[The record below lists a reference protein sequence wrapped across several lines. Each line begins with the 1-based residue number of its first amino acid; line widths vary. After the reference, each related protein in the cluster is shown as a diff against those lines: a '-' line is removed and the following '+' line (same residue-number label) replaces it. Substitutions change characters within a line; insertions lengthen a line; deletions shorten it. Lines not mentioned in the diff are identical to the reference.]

1 VLGPADGR
9 YVMRG
14 AGGLPSHVIVFETLG
29 AVERRALLGRKR
41 KPRAAE
47 PEPEPEPVTT
57 TRVTLVG
64 ADPFVDQREAERW
77 LSQADAETEADD
89 GIAVVNGVLHAY
101 RTAANDP
108 YVREVSRERA
118 LAVRVGIG
126 DGDQVASGKWTE
138 AVTLQRAASRRS
150 ERRASVLRPQER
162 LAAILSGRD
171 VALASEELTLR
182 GRADLDAGRSRE
194 AALQLRVAMEAAIS
208 ELAPWADRGRMG
220 ERIERLRGERGVV
233 GDAANRALEGG
244 LDDETVEEITRVLG
258 MVEAALRARMQAELG

>member
-1 VLGPADGR
+1 MLGPADGR

-14 AGGLPSHVIVFETLG
+14 PGGLPSHVIVFETLG

-41 KPRAAE
+41 KPKATD
-47 PEPEPEPVTT
+47 PEPGPEPVTT

-64 ADPFVDQREAERW
+64 AEPFVDLKEAERW
-77 LSQADAETEADD
+77 QAQVDAEDEADD
-89 GIAVVNGVLHAY
+89 GVAVINGVLHAY

-108 YVREVSRERA
+108 FVREVSRERA
-118 LAVRVGIG
+118 IAVRIGIG
-126 DGDQVASGKWTE
+126 DGDQVALGKWTA
-138 AVTLQRAASRRS
+138 AVTLQRSSSRLS

-171 VALASEELTLR
+171 VALACEELTLR

-194 AALQLRVAMEAAIS
+194 AALQLRIALEAAIA
-208 ELAPWADRGRMG
+208 ELAPWADRGRIG

-233 GDAANRALEGG
+233 GEAANRALEGG
-244 LDDETVEEITRVLG
+244 LDDETVEEVTRVLG
-258 MVEAALRARMQAELG
+258 MIEAALRARMQAEIG